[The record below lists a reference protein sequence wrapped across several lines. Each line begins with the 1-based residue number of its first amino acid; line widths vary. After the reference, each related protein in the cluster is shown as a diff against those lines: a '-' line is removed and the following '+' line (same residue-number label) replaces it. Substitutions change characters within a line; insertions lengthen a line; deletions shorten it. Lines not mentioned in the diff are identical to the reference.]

1 MNYSLLNVFT
11 RGAYS
16 GNQLAVVEVTAPLT
30 AERMQSIARDF
41 NFSETVFITDHRN
54 LRIFTPKSELPFAGH
69 PTIGA
74 GWWISQQTQQTQ
86 FTLSLALGLVP
97 IRIEQGKVFLTFP
110 GSPKISPYSGD
121 LTALLSATNVL
132 EDQVQKTN
140 ICQANV
146 GPEFLVIPLNSHAA
160 LKAARPPMGFPE
172 PVKCYFIYQE
182 HATIFHVR
190 MFAPSLS
197 VMEDAATGSAA
208 CALAGYCRDV
218 RGIPSGNVTVYQGAE
233 MGRPSEIQV
242 SWDQLIHVG
251 GSVEQWAHGKLTT
264 AGPLKDIHD

>member
-1 MNYSLLNVFT
+1 MNYTLMNVFT
-11 RGAYS
+11 RGTEG
-16 GNQLAVVEVTAPLT
+16 GNQLAVVEVASSLSS
-30 AERMQSIARDF
+30 EKMQAVAQNF
-41 NFSETVFITDHRN
+41 NFSETVFITDNKN

-74 GWWISQQTQQTQ
+74 AWWVSQQTQQSQ
-86 FTLSLALGLVP
+86 FTLSLELGLVP
-97 IRIEQGKVFLTFP
+97 IRIELGKVFLTFP
-110 GSPKISPYSGD
+110 GSPKISQYNGD
-121 LTALLSATNVL
+121 LTGLLSATNVAV
-132 EDQVQKTN
+132 DQVQKAN
-140 ICQANV
+140 ICQVNV

-160 LKAARPPMGFPE
+160 LKAARPPIGFTE

-182 HATIFHVR
+182 HPTIFHVR

-197 VMEDAATGSAA
+197 VMEDPATGSAA

-218 RGIPSGNVTVYQGAE
+218 RGIPSGNVTVYQGTE

-251 GSVEQWAHGKLTT
+251 GSVGQWATGKLAPASTI
-264 AGPLKDIHD
+264 KDVFA